1 MNQCN
6 MHPIASIVHSDPD
19 AELPERPYTWQR
31 NVFCEMIWA
40 RCDKHLL
47 ENSSWIVQSHVQG
60 MRPSSWCRT
69 GGLARRS
76 SPSWEAGCGHVNIT
90 CKGRKA
96 AQTSQATWRPSDLQ
110 RFVFSPLLEE
120 FRLWCFC
127 ETRNSQLWVS
137 SAVMFLVD
145 ETCERQRPG
154 RYKFDLSE
162 AWIRLRKHMSYECTH
177 LGLRWGRQ
185 CDPAVL
191 CAILSRQSLP
201 FRDRGYGPEARKHY
215 EPAAQH

>member
-1 MNQCN
+1 MNPGMNQCN

-19 AELPERPYTWQR
+19 AELRERPYTWQR

-76 SPSWEAGCGHVNIT
+76 SPSWEAGCGHVNLT

-96 AQTSQATWRPSDLQ
+96 AQTSQATFDQCAVATLGPSAL
-110 RFVFSPLLEE
+110 RIFATPRRVPFVVLL
-120 FRLWCFC
+120 
-127 ETRNSQLWVS
+127 RNQK
-137 SAVMFLVD
+137 
-145 ETCERQRPG
+145 Q
-154 RYKFDLSE
+154 
-162 AWIRLRKHMSYECTH
+162 
-177 LGLRWGRQ
+177 
-185 CDPAVL
+185 PAV
-191 CAILSRQSLP
+191 
-201 FRDRGYGPEARKHY
+201 G
-215 EPAAQH
+215 